1 MGKKVFCM
9 GKKGLRETAIV
20 GGRYFQED
28 GKCLE
33 QVMWRTIRGADYGLL
48 RLQVT
53 VETIILFSIP

>member
-1 MGKKVFCM
+1 M